1 MQDVIII
8 GSGLGGLVTGAY
20 LSKEG
25 SSNVTVLERH
35 YVHGGFATS
44 FRRRPW
50 EFDVSLHCLSGL
62 AQGGRVGQIFE
73 ELGMFGRVEFH
84 RAENLYRA
92 VFPEHDLSVSG
103 DPGAYRET
111 LHRLFPQ
118 ERGAIDGFFHACA
131 EIREEMIHTHS
142 RKPSTIIA
150 YKDDSLQQMMD
161 RFTMS
166 KELQCMLAQ
175 FWVYFGLQPSEL
187 SAVYF
192 AYAWTDYHH
201 FGGYYPQG
209 RSQRISDALKAIIE
223 ENGGRVITREDV
235 EEITAPGGR
244 VNGVRTKR
252 GHEYS
257 ADLVISNI
265 HPGQTLSRLSDPGS
279 VPAAYREK
287 VRRLRPSYSC
297 LQAYL
302 IMRGSLSEEYGEHHH
317 EIFLNPTYDLNTIG
331 EAIRTEQYE
340 AMPLCIT
347 AYENIAPGY
356 QPQPVTTLTVM
367 QLCEAEGWT
376 GAGRCGLSSKER
388 RDSRPV
394 SAAARIPVSGHQRPD
409 GAYGAGDAANGD
421 PVYESPAGGHLRR
434 RPDRGAGALQ
444 GALADHADRGPLSG
458 RRVEP
463 PGSGVQRRDLGR
475 TQSGEAAD
483 GRAGLRRQTRCKRK
497 HVIW

>member
-118 ERGAIDGFFHACA
+118 EREAIDGFFHACA

-376 GAGRCGLSSKER
+376 GLDDAAYQAKKEEILALYLRRLESLYPGISGRMEHMELATPRTVIRYTNHPQGAIYGAAPTVEQALSKGLSQTTPIEGLYLVGAW
-388 RDSRPV
+388 SRP
-394 SAAARIPVSGHQRPD
+394 
-409 GAYGAGDAANGD
+409 GAGYSG
-421 PVYESPAGGHLRR
+421 VISGGHN
-434 RPDRGAGALQ
+434 
-444 GALADHADRGPLSG
+444 LAKQLMGV
-458 RRVEP
+458 RV
-463 PGSGVQRRDLGR
+463 
-475 TQSGEAAD
+475 
-483 GRAGLRRQTRCKRK
+483 
-497 HVIW
+497 